1 MSVKNVR
8 PAAGVAV
15 QDLPKSAVDRVE
27 RARRRAG
34 VRQAR
39 REVRRA
45 NIGRFARTYRR
56 ELRIAA
62 GLAVLMT
69 VVFYI
74 NLWLLWVL
82 V

>member
-1 MSVKNVR
+1 MSQKNVR

-15 QDLPKSAVDRVE
+15 QDLPKPALDRVE
-27 RARRRAG
+27 QARRRAG
-34 VRQAR
+34 IRQAR

-45 NIGRFARTYRR
+45 NIGQFARAHRR
-56 ELRIAA
+56 ELKIAA
-62 GLAVLMT
+62 GLAALMT
-69 VVFYI
+69 VVFYV